1 MGVSKVGVTTFEL
14 SSGSPHLIHVDSDL
28 TLMTVRIEG
37 LSSASYIRL
46 VRPDGNQNRIYSH
59 ISTKKNQVTISFDEK
74 IMNPN
79 NTATS
84 RYRSDFFWNSL
95 R

>member
-46 VRPDGNQNRIYSH
+46 VRPDGNQNRTSSH
-59 ISTKKNQVTISFDEK
+59 ISTKKLKSPFCFMRTTK
-74 IMNPN
+74 
-79 NTATS
+79 
-84 RYRSDFFWNSL
+84 R
-95 R
+95 